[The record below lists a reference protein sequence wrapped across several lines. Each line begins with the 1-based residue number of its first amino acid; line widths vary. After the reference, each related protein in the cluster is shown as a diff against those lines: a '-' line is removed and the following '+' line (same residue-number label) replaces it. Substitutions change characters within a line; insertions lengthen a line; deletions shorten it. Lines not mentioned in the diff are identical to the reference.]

1 MSPQSL
7 PWLAQDCGEQLPL
20 PHTLA
25 MPPPPHVLPAAHGP
39 QSSVFPQPSEMTPQF
54 LASAWQVVGIQP
66 LLPAALVP
74 ALAAPVPLVPLAPP
88 SPGPPPLLP
97 ELAPPNPPPP
107 LVPELGT
114 QRESRQVCPLLQST
128 SALHSSAQICARQ
141 ISGAVQSELYEHGIP
156 AESPELPASPVAGS
170 STPLELSST
179 ESAQVAWVQV

>member
-1 MSPQSL
+1 M
-7 PWLAQDCGEQLPL
+7 QLPL

-25 MPPPPHVLPAAHGP
+25 MPPPPHVLPLAHVP
-39 QSSVFPQPSEMTPQF
+39 HSSVFPQPSEMTPQF
-54 LASAWQVVGIQP
+54 LASAWQLVGTQP
-66 LLPAALVP
+66 LVPAALVP
-74 ALAAPVPLVPLAPP
+74 ALAAPVPLVPPAPS
-88 SPGPPPLLP
+88 SPGLPPLLP
-97 ELAPPNPPPP
+97 ELAPPKPL
-107 LVPELGT
+107 LVPELRT